1 MRTTGPILAI
11 GGVTLANQSLLG
23 NRPVD
28 WRIPI
33 ATGILAG
40 MFAIFEHVQEDAAVA
55 VAWLALGTILLTRIN
70 NQPSPAEHLLSWV
83 NRR

>member
-11 GGVTLANQSLLG
+11 GATTLANQSVLG
-23 NRPVD
+23 NRPID
-28 WRIPI
+28 WRVPI

-40 MFAIFEHVQEDAAVA
+40 MFAIFEHVQEDLAVA
-55 VAWLALGTILLTRIN
+55 VAWLAFGTILLTRIN
-70 NQPSPAEHLLSWV
+70 NQPSPAERLLTYV